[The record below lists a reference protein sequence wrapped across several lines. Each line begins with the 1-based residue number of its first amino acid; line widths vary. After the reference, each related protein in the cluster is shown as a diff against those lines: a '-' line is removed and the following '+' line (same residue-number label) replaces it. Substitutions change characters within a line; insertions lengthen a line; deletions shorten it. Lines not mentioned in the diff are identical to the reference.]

1 MVPSPLAAD
10 RETVRR
16 PERNIEKKPTED
28 MTWQKQI
35 RSLGYAQFP
44 GLVDGTRVAGARV
57 AIDRDL
63 RENYDSSRQGE
74 YEGVSY
80 CPALRGSRS
89 IMDLLEATAASDIL
103 NEALGLDSVA
113 WDGGQ
118 IAIRKAH
125 NVGSAIPPEPH
136 IDGFPNDANGL
147 ERGKIYNHTA
157 LVGVFLTPVAREF
170 AGNFTVWPGSH
181 EAYEGYFRRRGPQA
195 MNESMPTLDLGEAVQ
210 PRCGVGDVVLCHY
223 ALGHTAAGNT
233 SDQDRIAI
241 YFRVW
246 LRDIEG
252 KRWEYLTN
260 MWGGWHV

>member
-1 MVPSPLAAD
+1 ML
-10 RETVRR
+10 
-16 PERNIEKKPTED
+16 NIEKRPTED
-28 MTWQKQI
+28 MTWQEQI

-44 GLVDGTRVAGARV
+44 GMVDGTRVAAARV

-63 RENYDSSRQGE
+63 RENYDGSRQGE
-74 YEGVSY
+74 YDGVSY

-103 NEALGLDSVA
+103 NEALGLDTVA

-136 IDGFPNDANGL
+136 LDGFPNDANRL
-147 ERGKIYNHTA
+147 EQGRIYNHTA
-157 LVGVFLTPVAREF
+157 LVGVFLTAVEREF
-170 AGNFTVWPGSH
+170 AGNFTVWPESH
-181 EAYEGYFRRRGPQA
+181 VAYEEYFRRRGPQA
-195 MNESMPTLDLGEAVQ
+195 MMEAMPKLDLGDPVQ
-210 PRCGVGDVVLCHY
+210 LMCGVGDVVLCHY
-223 ALGHTAAGNT
+223 ALGHAAAVNT

-246 LRDIEG
+246 LRDIDG
-252 KRWEYLTN
+252 RRWEYLTN
-260 MWGGWHV
+260 MWNGWHV